1 MVREKKAASAIKA
14 PSRAKPTTQSDTDD
28 PPSFTDNQR
37 KSKATGG
44 QRRKP
49 SGTQRSLKK
58 PAPRSRHNTTDRDV
72 NGDGTDEEGDGEEN
86 NNRNDGNDPVEA
98 NHLEEN
104 DNPGADVDEENGNP
118 ENNEEQAHA
127 KEVNN
132 DQEEAYKQAE
142 IKLLKAKM
150 KLLLIDTMK
159 KKPGNLD
166 AQVAKSERR
175 LKSEVRELRERLAE
189 GTEEPEPA
197 TGGKKGQSGRNNK
210 KKDDPRKKGKYNPSK
225 KLWAIHGI
233 IKETTYNYL
242 VVWKGEDEHGQP
254 WDDSWVAKRQ
264 VNAAAKHDWAAL
276 RASEAKDRKE
286 KHKEL
291 EEKLKSDGGQG
302 QDQSEDED
310 EDDEDKDDDEDAVE

>member
-28 PPSFTDNQR
+28 APSFTDKQR
-37 KSKATGG
+37 KSKTSGG

-58 PAPRSRHNTTDRDV
+58 PAPRLQHNTTHGDV
-72 NGDGTDEEGDGEEN
+72 NGDRTDEEGDGEDN
-86 NNRNDGNDPVEA
+86 NDRNRGNHPVEA
-98 NHLEEN
+98 NDLEEN
-104 DNPGADVDEENGNP
+104 DNPGDNADEENGSP
-118 ENNEEQAHA
+118 ENNEEQANA

-142 IKLLKAKM
+142 TKLLKAKM
-150 KLLLIDTMK
+150 KLLLIETMK

-166 AQVAKSERR
+166 AQVARSERR
-175 LKSEVRELRERLAE
+175 LNSEVRELRERLAE
-189 GTEEPEPA
+189 ETEEPEPA

-210 KKDDPRKKGKYNPSK
+210 KKDDPSKKGKSDPSK

-254 WDDSWVAKRQ
+254 WEDSWVAKRQ

-276 RASEAKDRKE
+276 RASEAKDRRE

-302 QDQSEDED
+302 QDQPEDED